1 MIKKLFV
8 IICVLFTLTFAGCKS
23 KGENMD
29 SSPTLG
35 ASDNVEIFVDTSRK
49 IYYTVSYNYQTSD
62 VEELSKKISA
72 KVGELEGFTSDS
84 STNFNQETNECIYAN
99 YQFRIPTTKL
109 NEFISYLDGCEGLI
123 RSNLE
128 SSDVTETYEA
138 NQARID
144 TLTARLAAY
153 NKLLEEKN
161 MSMHDIITLESKI
174 DEINTE
180 LVKLNNLKNKY
191 DSLIEYATFNVN
203 ISTEYSYVENSW
215 FGNYW
220 IYLKDLAIVIFSII
234 MYTLPFTLVAGTIL
248 FIILRKRKIN
258 KNKNKQ
264 G

>member
-8 IICVLFTLTFAGCKS
+8 IICVLFTFTLVGCNAKAD
-23 KGENMD
+23 NMD
-29 SSPTLG
+29 SAPSNG
-35 ASDNVEIFVDTSRK
+35 GSDNVEIFVDTSRK

-62 VEELSKKISA
+62 VEGLLKKIST
-72 KVGELEGFTSDS
+72 KVGELEGFTSNS
-84 STNFNQETNECIYAN
+84 STNFNQETNECTYAN
-99 YQFRIPTTKL
+99 YQFRIPTTNL

-128 SSDVTETYEA
+128 SNDVTETYEA

-161 MSMHDIITLESKI
+161 MSMYDIITLESKI

-215 FGNYW
+215 LGNYW
-220 IYLKDLAIVIFSII
+220 NYIKDLGIVLFSIV
-234 MYTLPFTLVAGTIL
+234 MYTLPFTLTAGVIL
-248 FIILRKRKIN
+248 FIILKRKKIS
-258 KNKNKQ
+258 KNKNN
-264 G
+264 